1 MRSCAYCGKELATD
15 EKCDCRMSS
24 ARQYNNTSETK
35 TDTKSKDTSE
45 WHKSSYQTGYT
56 KKEKKK
62 FRNIFK
68 KKTRNY
74 TASDFK
80 EAANHVSGFTK
91 SFLRDPVSTVSD
103 PGSLNLLQAILIIVI
118 SALGISFSL
127 YMILFRF
134 IQTATEFRLI
144 QQIGTFLPK
153 VLGGTI
159 TTGGLIV
166 LYLGIL
172 YLTNKFIMRSPISF
186 KDFIIRPVSALT
198 PLMIFSVI
206 SAAISIFTVY
216 ASCMLLITGII
227 MWIILTYEA
236 LRSEWSYASPNKVM
250 YSITLTFFIF
260 FVVIFN
266 IFRVI

>member
-1 MRSCAYCGKELATD
+1 MRSCAYCGKELATG
-15 EKCDCRMSS
+15 EKCDCRISS

-35 TDTKSKDTSE
+35 TDTKNNDSSE

-62 FRNIFK
+62 FKNIFK
-68 KKTRNY
+68 KKNRNY

-80 EAANHVSGFTK
+80 DAANHVSGFTK
-91 SFLRDPVSTVSD
+91 SFLRDPVSTVSN
-103 PGSLNLLQAILIIVI
+103 PGSLNLLQTVLIIVI
-118 SALGISFSL
+118 SALALSFSL

-159 TTGGLIV
+159 TTAGIIM
-166 LYLGIL
+166 LYFGIL
-172 YLTNKFIMRSPISF
+172 YLVNKFIMRSSISF
-186 KDFIIRPVSALT
+186 RDFIIRPVSALT
-198 PLMIFSVI
+198 PLMVLSVI
-206 SAAISIFTVY
+206 SAAVSVFTVY
-216 ASCMLLITGII
+216 ASCMLLITGVI

-266 IFRVI
+266 IFRIM